1 MIQVHDS
8 LLVQSISRLL
18 IPLVQ
23 LYAVYI
29 VFFGQYS
36 PGGGFAAGV
45 ILGATFILTILVFGS
60 DRSEG
65 AGMQRVLHGDG
76 LGLLVFVAVGGLC
89 LIGGGQYLNYSALQ
103 VPGLDDA
110 GRRSLGIVL
119 TQIGVGVDCAV
130 TALSLV
136 FSLGAIPVDGGAH
149 D

>member
-8 LLVQSISRLL
+8 VLVQAISRPL

-45 ILGATFILTILVFGS
+45 ILGAAFILTILVFGS
-60 DRSEG
+60 ARPEG
-65 AGMQRVLHGDG
+65 AGMQKVLHGDG
-76 LGLLVFVAVGGLC
+76 LGLLIFVAVGGLC

>member
-8 LLVQSISRLL
+8 VIVQVTSRLL

-45 ILGATFILTILVFGS
+45 ILGAAFILTILVFSS
-60 DRSEG
+60 DRPEG
-65 AGMQRVLHGDG
+65 AAMRTVLHFDG
-76 LGLLVFVAVGGLC
+76 VGLLIFAGVGGLC
-89 LIGGGQYLNYSALQ
+89 LIGGGVYLNYAELS
-103 VPGLDDA
+103 VPGLDEA

-119 TQIGVGVDCAV
+119 TQIGVAVDCAV

-136 FSLGAIPVDGGAH
+136 FSLGAIPANGGAH